1 MGNVGELALFRCDT
15 HSFEDTVIT
24 AAKTVTLIVGEMYIL
39 SDLGVIKCEV
49 TGNAVDNAFDVLSGQ
64 MRRCLRN
71 DVANMVTEQDFNC
84 DARVRFLRIGK
95 VDQGSGDA
103 VCDFI
108 RMGRIHFFIHS
119 QLPFRARSNRS
130 IVSSIGVTPVYSVAQ
145 FSFTIWYI
153 SIQSRLVWLIK
164 F

>member
-1 MGNVGELALFRCDT
+1 
-15 HSFEDTVIT
+15 
-24 AAKTVTLIVGEMYIL
+24 
-39 SDLGVIKCEV
+39 
-49 TGNAVDNAFDVLSGQ
+49 

-71 DVANMVTEQDFNC
+71 DVANMVTEQDFDC
-84 DARVRFLRIGK
+84 DARVRLLRISK
-95 VDQGSGDA
+95 VDQGSRDA

-108 RMGRIHFFIHS
+108 RMGRIHFFKHS
-119 QLPFRARSNRS
+119 QLPFRARSSRS

>member
-1 MGNVGELALFRCDT
+1 
-15 HSFEDTVIT
+15 
-24 AAKTVTLIVGEMYIL
+24 MYVL
-39 SDLGVIKCEV
+39 SDLGVVQREV
-49 TGNAVDNAFDVLSGQ
+49 PGDTVDDAFDVLSRQ
-64 MRRCLRN
+64 MRRGFRN
-71 DVANMVTEQDFNC
+71 NVTNMMAEQDFDG
-84 DARVRFLRIGK
+84 DARVGLLRIGK
-95 VDQGSGDA
+95 VDQSTGDA

-119 QLPFRARSNRS
+119 QLPFRARSSRS